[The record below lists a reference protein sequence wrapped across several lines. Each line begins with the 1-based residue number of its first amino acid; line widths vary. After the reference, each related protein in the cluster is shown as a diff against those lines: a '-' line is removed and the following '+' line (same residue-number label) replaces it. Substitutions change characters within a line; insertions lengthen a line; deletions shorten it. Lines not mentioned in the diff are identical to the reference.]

1 MTNEV
6 DMAAQPEPVL
16 TAATARVQ
24 GVAPFVA
31 MLGVEVL
38 ELDADHA
45 LLRLPDLHGGRNHMG
60 GPHAGAIFSLGETA
74 AATLLV
80 ENFESWLDR
89 VVPLAVSADIS
100 WSKLARSAV
109 TAEARM
115 LRPAAEIEAEL
126 AAGTRPQWASS
137 VVFRRE
143 QDGAA
148 CAQMSVVLTLVER
161 RD

>member
-1 MTNEV
+1 MTSDEV
-6 DMAAQPEPVL
+6 STPVPAQAVA
-16 TAATARVQ
+16 AATAKVQ
-24 GVAPFVA
+24 GVSAFVSL
-31 MLGVEVL
+31 LGIEVL
-38 ELDADHA
+38 ELDRAHA
-45 LLRLPDLHGGRNHMG
+45 LLRLPDRLAVRNHMG

-80 ENFESWLDR
+80 ENFQPWFDR
-89 VVPLAVSADIS
+89 VVPLVVRAEIS

-109 TAEARM
+109 TAQARM

-126 AAGTRPQWASS
+126 AAGIRPEWDNS
-137 VVFRRE
+137 VLFRRE
-143 QDGAA
+143 QDDSV